1 MPRARDLLSRF
12 SKGSVVTISVI
23 IMLTVGI
30 AYAVLKWIH
39 YGPNPPS
46 WTDAFLKSTRK
57 EVDHG

>member
-1 MPRARDLLSRF
+1 
-12 SKGSVVTISVI
+12 VTISII